1 MSQQQLPR
9 LFFLKT
15 CWVRGL
21 IYWLRL
27 CDCAGVLRIM
37 YRQHDVVDTP
47 VAFTA
52 PTCQDLD
59 VCPSRVRL
67 NVCVE
72 EGEVGEFERSVE
84 EVLSVRIVYVCV
96 CKSLRAGS
104 GGPAGSLWLH
114 CALWVSGLAQ
124 ILCTATAGRWV
135 PTKLELPDT
144 HMYKHG
150 YVGLDRKSKR
160 ETVYMSL
167 CLIWVVLCC
176 VRLGL

>member
-1 MSQQQLPR
+1 
-9 LFFLKT
+9 
-15 CWVRGL
+15 
-21 IYWLRL
+21 
-27 CDCAGVLRIM
+27 M

-96 CKSLRAGS
+96 C
-104 GGPAGSLWLH
+104 
-114 CALWVSGLAQ
+114 VS
-124 ILCTATAGRWV
+124 
-135 PTKLELPDT
+135 
-144 HMYKHG
+144 H
-150 YVGLDRKSKR
+150 
-160 ETVYMSL
+160 
-167 CLIWVVLCC
+167 
-176 VRLGL
+176 